1 MKPTDKYHRWVS
13 WSDEDGTYIGRCPDL
28 FRGGVHDNDPIR
40 CAERLQDAID
50 DVGSDFTE
58 SDNWPA
64 VTVIP
69 ARQYA

>member
-1 MKPTDKYHRWVS
+1 MKPSDKYHRWVA
-13 WSDEDGTYIGRCPDL
+13 WSDEDQTYIGRCPDL
-28 FRGGVHDNDPIR
+28 FGGGVHECDPIR

-50 DVGSDFTE
+50 DVATDFAKT
-58 SDNWPA
+58 DAWPP

>member
-13 WSDEDGTYIGRCPDL
+13 WSEEDQAYIGRCPDL
-28 FRGGVHDNDPIR
+28 FGGGVHDSDPIR
-40 CAERLQDAID
+40 CAERLQNAID
-50 DVGSDFTE
+50 DVAGDFSGGDE
-58 SDNWPA
+58 WPP